1 MKIGFVA
8 EPYEET
14 NASGMGYVVVEL
26 MRHLPA
32 AGSTHEFIFYSSKP
46 IDAAFVPGKY
56 TNVIIPRGFLQKL
69 LFFFFL
75 EEKPDVLISMV
86 PMLPLIVRGMRY
98 VPMCQELGSQKI
110 APVGLREKIFAFVR
124 DQILMRIAFT
134 RAPKVI
140 AASEA
145 TKADLIRFYGLTPES
160 IVVSYDGFQSLERF
174 AAEAKPIDSA
184 LQPYFF
190 FVGKVKPRKNVHGI
204 VSAFIALRERG
215 AKCNLILAGD
225 YAGEYYAGIK
235 KEIDAHGLSD
245 DIRFVGYTTGAE
257 LYAYYT
263 NALAC
268 LFPSL
273 NEGFGMPIAEAMS
286 LGVPVITSNISS
298 MQEVAGDAAL
308 LVDPHDV
315 ADIMKAMERVYED
328 EVVRAQLI
336 EKGKDRAKNFSWP
349 KAAREYIAVAQSV

>member
-32 AGSTHEFIFYSSKP
+32 AGSSHEFIFYSSKP
-46 IDAAFVPGKY
+46 IDPAFVPGSY
-56 TNVIIPRGFLQKL
+56 ENVLIPRGFLRKL
-69 LFFFFL
+69 WFFFTL
-75 EEKPDVLISMV
+75 KEKPDVLISMV
-86 PMLPLIVRGMRY
+86 PMLPLIVRGIRY
-98 VPMCQELGSQKI
+98 VPMCQELASQKI
-110 APVGLREKIFAFVR
+110 APVGLREKLFAFVR
-124 DQILMRIAFT
+124 DQILMRLAFA
-134 RAPKVI
+134 RAKKVI

-145 TKADLIRFYGLTPES
+145 TKEDLMKFYGLRSES

-174 AAEAKPIDSA
+174 ASEAVPIDSA

-204 VSAFIALRERG
+204 VSAFISLRERG
-215 AKCNLILAGD
+215 AKCKLILAGD
-225 YAGEYYAGIK
+225 YGGEYYEGIK
-235 KEIDAHGLSD
+235 KEIDAHGLAD
-245 DIRFVGYTTGAE
+245 DVRFVGYTNGAE
-257 LYAYYT
+257 LYMYFT

-273 NEGFGMPIAEAMS
+273 NEGFGMPIVEAMS

-298 MQEVAGDAAL
+298 MSEVAGTAAL

-315 ADIMKAMERVYED
+315 ADISRAMERMYED
-328 EVVRAQLI
+328 SALRAELI
-336 EKGKDRAKNFSWP
+336 EKGKARAMDFSWP
-349 KAAREYIAVAQSV
+349 KAAREYIAVAESV